1 MAKSLD
7 DPNIRVK
14 VKQHLHQI
22 GTGEKRNSF
31 LSDDEGDIES
41 HIPNGKQTDD
51 PVGVGQVIMHHP

>member
-1 MAKSLD
+1 
-7 DPNIRVK
+7 VK